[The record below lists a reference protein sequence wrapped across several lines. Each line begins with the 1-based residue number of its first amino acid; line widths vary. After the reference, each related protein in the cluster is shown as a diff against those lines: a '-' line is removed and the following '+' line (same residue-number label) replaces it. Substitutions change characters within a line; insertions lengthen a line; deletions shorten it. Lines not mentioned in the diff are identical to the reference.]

1 MTTAIAP
8 RDRYAPVAPAAP
20 FAPPERPRRR
30 TVHPLTPGAREPAPP
45 RPEGSLSAEAVPAAD
60 TPRPIALIRI
70 LLPLVMVAAM
80 IGMVLLMVRMAGTV
94 HPMMLI
100 LPVMLAMGMM
110 GMFAPPQNRD
120 PDETR
125 RTYLRH
131 LNELRR
137 TALDNAAAQ
146 RAHEEH
152 RHPAPGDLWAL
163 VPTDRLWERGAEDA
177 DALHVRLGTGPA
189 PLCTPLEVGEQGA
202 PEDLDPVC
210 AVALRHTVRSVGTV
224 PDLPVVLNL
233 AAFGHL
239 SVAGPGAGDQV
250 RAMIAQLVF
259 HHGPEAV
266 GVEVRGDTT
275 GWAWV
280 KWLPHA
286 RAPHA
291 AAYRVLVVDGVT
303 TTGTEDFLDDDSLTC
318 VIEVGTGAPT
328 ALRTRARDE
337 GLALTAADRLIA
349 HTDNGREDLGVPDAM
364 SPRAAATLA
373 RATASCRRPGHGRGA
388 VANDLPA
395 LLGLDGPDGLGG
407 AHPPELWRT
416 PPAERLTVPVGVTRG
431 AGGPAVPVTLD
442 LRESAE
448 GGMGPHGLCIGATGS
463 GKSELLRTL
472 VVALAATHSPEQLN
486 FVLVDFKGGATFLGL
501 ERLPHTSAVITN
513 LQEEAVLVERMH
525 DAISGELH
533 RRQEIL
539 RAAGGLS
546 GVAEYEALRARRPD
560 LEPLPALVIVVD
572 EFSELLS
579 AHPDFAD
586 LFVAVGRLGRS
597 LHVHLLLASQRLE
610 EGRLRGLDSHL
621 SYRIGLRTF
630 SAAESRQVLGVP
642 DAHSLPRAPGAGFLR
657 SGPDGLTGF
666 QAAYISG
673 PLPAAPEA
681 PSIADA
687 ASLTRGRRRVRLFDG
702 AGADVPAPGKTGA
715 SAPGEEVP
723 HAAGEGTATGEPGER
738 PTVLEAVVDAAVASA
753 HGRSAHRIWLP
764 PLPARVELAGVVES
778 PGRLQVAVGVID
790 RPYHQ
795 RQDPMILDFS
805 VGDGHLA
812 LAGGPKTGKT
822 TALRTVVTA
831 LAATHT
837 TARIRCYII
846 DSGRD
851 LATLARLPHVA
862 GRAGRGETERAR
874 RVLDEVTAVIEDHP
888 GGTPVAHTFLVLD
901 GWHTLSGE
909 LEDRLD
915 QIARIVADGPAA
927 GVHVLISTVR
937 WSALRPAIRDLISH
951 RLELRLAEAMD
962 SLLDRKAQQKLPA
975 APGRGLTADCEPV
988 LWAAAN
994 TQDIGHVTAVA
1005 EASGQQPVEPLRELP
1020 ERLDRAALA
1029 PAAGSMIPLGVG
1041 GPRLTA
1047 QGWDITERSHLV
1059 CVGSSGSGKS
1069 TLLAGVLA
1077 GITELGRE
1085 AARIVLLDPRRAH
1098 LGAVAEEMLAA
1109 YAANSATVRGVL
1121 ADTVTTLRR
1130 RLPGQDITPAR
1141 LAARDWWT
1149 GPEIFLVVDDADL
1162 IDDHEFAGIVELL
1175 PHGRD
1180 IGLHLVIARKSG
1192 GFSRAAF
1199 RPLLSGVRD
1208 QNPAAVVLDSDRD
1221 DGTIFGVKPAA
1232 RAPGRAHLAGVG
1244 VLQVAVPETGADAAP
1259 SDAGAPGTDAPV
1271 TEGNDAAANSA
1282 GGGERA

>member
-463 GKSELLRTL
+463 GKFQSREVLHCCGA
-472 VVALAATHSPEQLN
+472 VVFFLT
-486 FVLVDFKGGATFLGL
+486 VLDPAKLIGYDRPML
-501 ERLPHTSAVITN
+501 
-513 LQEEAVLVERMH
+513 
-525 DAISGELH
+525 ISG
-533 RRQEIL
+533 
-539 RAAGGLS
+539 
-546 GVAEYEALRARRPD
+546 
-560 LEPLPALVIVVD
+560 
-572 EFSELLS
+572 
-579 AHPDFAD
+579 
-586 LFVAVGRLGRS
+586 
-597 LHVHLLLASQRLE
+597 
-610 EGRLRGLDSHL
+610 
-621 SYRIGLRTF
+621 
-630 SAAESRQVLGVP
+630 
-642 DAHSLPRAPGAGFLR
+642 
-657 SGPDGLTGF
+657 
-666 QAAYISG
+666 
-673 PLPAAPEA
+673 
-681 PSIADA
+681 
-687 ASLTRGRRRVRLFDG
+687 
-702 AGADVPAPGKTGA
+702 
-715 SAPGEEVP
+715 
-723 HAAGEGTATGEPGER
+723 
-738 PTVLEAVVDAAVASA
+738 
-753 HGRSAHRIWLP
+753 
-764 PLPARVELAGVVES
+764 
-778 PGRLQVAVGVID
+778 
-790 RPYHQ
+790 
-795 RQDPMILDFS
+795 S
-805 VGDGHLA
+805 V
-812 LAGGPKTGKT
+812 
-822 TALRTVVTA
+822 
-831 LAATHT
+831 
-837 TARIRCYII
+837 
-846 DSGRD
+846 
-851 LATLARLPHVA
+851 
-862 GRAGRGETERAR
+862 
-874 RVLDEVTAVIEDHP
+874 
-888 GGTPVAHTFLVLD
+888 F
-901 GWHTLSGE
+901 
-909 LEDRLD
+909 
-915 QIARIVADGPAA
+915 
-927 GVHVLISTVR
+927 
-937 WSALRPAIRDLISH
+937 
-951 RLELRLAEAMD
+951 M
-962 SLLDRKAQQKLPA
+962 
-975 APGRGLTADCEPV
+975 
-988 LWAAAN
+988 
-994 TQDIGHVTAVA
+994 
-1005 EASGQQPVEPLRELP
+1005 
-1020 ERLDRAALA
+1020 
-1029 PAAGSMIPLGVG
+1029 
-1041 GPRLTA
+1041 
-1047 QGWDITERSHLV
+1047 
-1059 CVGSSGSGKS
+1059 
-1069 TLLAGVLA
+1069 
-1077 GITELGRE
+1077 
-1085 AARIVLLDPRRAH
+1085 
-1098 LGAVAEEMLAA
+1098 
-1109 YAANSATVRGVL
+1109 
-1121 ADTVTTLRR
+1121 
-1130 RLPGQDITPAR
+1130 
-1141 LAARDWWT
+1141 
-1149 GPEIFLVVDDADL
+1149 
-1162 IDDHEFAGIVELL
+1162 
-1175 PHGRD
+1175 
-1180 IGLHLVIARKSG
+1180 
-1192 GFSRAAF
+1192 
-1199 RPLLSGVRD
+1199 RPLTSR
-1208 QNPAAVVLDSDRD
+1208 
-1221 DGTIFGVKPAA
+1221 
-1232 RAPGRAHLAGVG
+1232 
-1244 VLQVAVPETGADAAP
+1244 
-1259 SDAGAPGTDAPV
+1259 
-1271 TEGNDAAANSA
+1271 
-1282 GGGERA
+1282 

>member
-1 MTTAIAP
+1 M
-8 RDRYAPVAPAAP
+8 
-20 FAPPERPRRR
+20 
-30 TVHPLTPGAREPAPP
+30 
-45 RPEGSLSAEAVPAAD
+45 PAAD

-100 LPVMLAMGMM
+100 LPVMLAMGFM

-250 RAMIAQLVF
+250 RAIVAQLVF

-291 AAYRVLVVDGVT
+291 AAFRVLVVDGIT

-349 HTDNGREDLGVPDAM
+349 HTDGGREDLGVPDAM

-407 AHPPELWRT
+407 AHPPRLWRD
-416 PPAERLTVPVGVTRG
+416 PPAERLTVPIGITRG
-431 AGGPAVPVTLD
+431 SGPAVPVTLD

-501 ERLPHTSAVITN
+501 EELPHTSAVITN

-533 RRQEIL
+533 RRQEVL

-546 GVAEYEALRARRPD
+546 GVAEYEALRARRPG

-642 DAHSLPRAPGAGFLR
+642 DAHSLPRAPGAGLLR
-657 SGPDGLTGF
+657 SGPEAITGF
-666 QAAYISG
+666 QAAYVSG

-687 ASLTRGRRRVRLFDG
+687 ASVTRGRRRVRLFDG
-702 AGADVPAPGKTGA
+702 TDAGASVPGVTNAPVSGRKGV
-715 SAPGEEVP
+715 SAPGEEVLS
-723 HAAGEGTATGEPGER
+723 AAGEGTVSGEAGER
-738 PTVLEAVVDAAVASA
+738 PTVLEAVVEAAVASA
-753 HGRSAHRIWLP
+753 DGRSAHRIWLP
-764 PLPARVELAGVVES
+764 PLPERVELAGVVES
-778 PGRLQVAVGVID
+778 PGPLQVAVGVID

-812 LAGGPKTGKT
+812 IAGGPKSGKT

-837 TARIRCYII
+837 TTQIRCYII

-862 GRAGRGETERAR
+862 GRAGRGEMERAR

-888 GGTPVAHTFLVLD
+888 GGSPAAHTFLVLD

-915 QIARIVADGPAA
+915 QVARIVADGPAA

-937 WSALRPAIRDLISH
+937 WPSLRPAIRDLIST

-962 SLLDRKAQQKLPA
+962 SLLNRKAQQKLPA

-994 TQDIGHVTAVA
+994 TQDIGHVTAVT
-1005 EASGQQPVEPLRELP
+1005 EASGQPPVEPLRELP
-1020 ERLDRAALA
+1020 ELLDRAALA
-1029 PAAGSMIPLGVG
+1029 PAAGSLIPLGVG
-1041 GPRLTA
+1041 GPRLTT
-1047 QGWDITERSHLV
+1047 QSWDTTECAHLV

-1069 TLLAGVLA
+1069 TMLAGVLA
-1077 GITELGRE
+1077 GITELGRD

-1109 YAANSATVRGVL
+1109 YAANSAAVRGVL
-1121 ADTVTTLRR
+1121 ADTVVTLRE

-1141 LAARDWWT
+1141 LAARDWWA

-1180 IGLHLVIARKSG
+1180 IGLHLVLARKAG

-1232 RAPGRAHLAGVG
+1232 RAPGRAQLAGVG
-1244 VLQVAVPETGADAAP
+1244 VLQVAVPAK
-1259 SDAGAPGTDAPV
+1259 SAGTSG
-1271 TEGNDAAANSA
+1271 A

>member
-120 PDETR
+120 LDETR

-673 PLPAAPEA
+673 PLPA
-681 PSIADA
+681 
-687 ASLTRGRRRVRLFDG
+687 
-702 AGADVPAPGKTGA
+702 
-715 SAPGEEVP
+715 
-723 HAAGEGTATGEPGER
+723 
-738 PTVLEAVVDAAVASA
+738 
-753 HGRSAHRIWLP
+753 
-764 PLPARVELAGVVES
+764 RVELAGVVES

>member
-250 RAMIAQLVF
+250 RAIIAQLVF

-666 QAAYISG
+666 QAAYVSG

-1109 YAANSATVRGVL
+1109 YAANSATVRGVV

-1259 SDAGAPGTDAPV
+1259 ADAGAPGTDAPV